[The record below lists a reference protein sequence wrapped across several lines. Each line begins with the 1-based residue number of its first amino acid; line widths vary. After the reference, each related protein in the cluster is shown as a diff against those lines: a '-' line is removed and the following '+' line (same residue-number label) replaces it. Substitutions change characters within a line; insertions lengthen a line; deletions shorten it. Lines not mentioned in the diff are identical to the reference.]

1 MNRDGVANMNSIVI
15 ASKDMGEAQ
24 GIKESLEKDQD
35 VTIVSS
41 EEEIGQYLKTTK
53 LLLLD
58 HSFNEKIDTPLLINI
73 IEKAPFPVLFLT
85 APNDGDYAIEAMKHG
100 AWNFIVKSG
109 DYHPLLKHTIQ
120 RAINESDEK
129 RKLKQTIVALRK
141 QVDELE
147 SRQQAEDENSSI
159 NGSQENESD
168 KSKGN
173 ILEEIIFVFKRGE
186 IDLPSPPQI
195 AIKFKD
201 LINKGAN
208 MQDIGDL
215 LGKDVAVSSKLISIS
230 NSAYYR
236 GVTTNKNL
244 TQAISR
250 LGIKTTRQYAD
261 AILNRTMY
269 ATKNKRFRAFIEDLW
284 EHSLSCAYAAQITAN
299 FLKLELPS
307 DPFTLGLL
315 HDIGKLVLFQVI
327 AELQMKNKLG
337 GEVDTA
343 EILQT
348 VNMNHGKFGASLMKL
363 WKFSSGFV
371 KVAAYHDSI
380 NQAEFITKE
389 LLVVNVSNQIVK
401 TMGFGQEEPVEID
414 IQGSE
419 AYKQLEMTP
428 KVIDD
433 VKVSVKEL
441 MDEFRDFFK

>member
-1 MNRDGVANMNSIVI
+1 MNSIVI

-24 GIKESLEKDQD
+24 GIKESLDNDQD
-35 VTIVSS
+35 VAIISS
-41 EEEIGQYLKTTK
+41 EDEIGQYLKTTK

-58 HSFNEKIDTPLLINI
+58 HTFNEKIDTPLLINI

-109 DYHPLLKHTIQ
+109 DYHPLLKYTIQ
-120 RAINESDEK
+120 GAIDEFNEK
-129 RKLKQTIVALRK
+129 RIMKQTIVALKK

-147 SRQQAEDENSSI
+147 SRQQVEDEKPATNE
-159 NGSQENESD
+159 SQENEFD
-168 KSKGN
+168 ENKAN
-173 ILEEIIFVFKRGE
+173 ILEQIIFVFKRGE

-269 ATKNKRFRAFIEDLW
+269 ATKNKRFRVFIENLW
-284 EHSLSCAYAAQITAN
+284 EHSLSCAYAAQLTAN

-343 EILQT
+343 EILVT
-348 VNMNHGKFGASLMKL
+348 VNMNHGRFGASLMKL
-363 WKFSSGFV
+363 WKFSSGYV
-371 KVAAYHDSI
+371 MVAAHHDKI
-380 NQAEFITKE
+380 DQADFVTKE
-389 LLVVNVSNQIVK
+389 LLVVNVANQIVK

-414 IQGSE
+414 IEGSE
-419 AYKQLEMTP
+419 AYKQLEMNP
-428 KVIDD
+428 EVIDD
-433 VKVSVKEL
+433 VKVSVQEL
-441 MDEFRDFFK
+441 MNEFRDFFK

>member
-1 MNRDGVANMNSIVI
+1 MGVGNVNSIVI

-24 GIKESLEKDQD
+24 GIKESLDKDLD
-35 VTIVSS
+35 VAIVSS

-58 HSFNEKIDTPLLINI
+58 HTFNEKIDTPLLINI
-73 IEKAPFPVLFLT
+73 IEKVPFPVLFLT
-85 APNDGDYAIEAMKHG
+85 APNDGEYVIEAMKHG
-100 AWNFIVKSG
+100 AWNFLVKSG

-120 RAINESDEK
+120 RAIDEFNEK
-129 RKLKQTIVALRK
+129 RKMKQTIVALKK

-147 SRQQAEDENSSI
+147 SRQQMEDEKPKTNE
-159 NGSQENESD
+159 SQEKESD
-168 KSKGN
+168 KSNGN
-173 ILEEIIFVFKRGE
+173 ILEEIVFVFKRGE

-201 LINKGAN
+201 LINKGAS
-208 MQDIGDL
+208 MQDIGEL

-244 TQAISR
+244 TQAVSR

-269 ATKNKRFRAFIEDLW
+269 ATKNKRFRVFIENLW

-299 FLKLELPS
+299 FLKIELPS

-315 HDIGKLVLFQVI
+315 HDIGKLVLFQAI
-327 AELQMKNKLG
+327 AELQMKNKVG
-337 GEVDTA
+337 AEVDTA
-343 EILQT
+343 EILET
-348 VNMNHGKFGASLMKL
+348 VNLNHGKFGASLMKL
-363 WKFSSGFV
+363 WKFSSGYV
-371 KVAAYHDSI
+371 KVAGHHDKI
-380 NQAEFITKE
+380 DQADFVTKE
-389 LLVVNVSNQIVK
+389 LLVVNVANQIVK
-401 TMGFGQEEPVEID
+401 TMGFGLEEPVEID
-414 IQGSE
+414 IEGSE
-419 AYKQLEMTP
+419 AYKQLEMKP
-428 KVIDD
+428 EEIDG
-433 VKVSVKEL
+433 VKVSVQEL

>member
-1 MNRDGVANMNSIVI
+1 MNSIVI

-24 GIKESLEKDQD
+24 GIKESLDKDLD
-35 VTIVSS
+35 VAIVSS

-58 HSFNEKIDTPLLINI
+58 HTFNEKIDTPLLINI
-73 IEKAPFPVLFLT
+73 IEKVPFPVLFLT
-85 APNDGDYAIEAMKHG
+85 APNDGEYVIEAMKHG
-100 AWNFIVKSG
+100 AWNFLVKSG

-120 RAINESDEK
+120 RAIDEFNEK
-129 RKLKQTIVALRK
+129 RKMKQTIVALKK

-147 SRQQAEDENSSI
+147 SRQQMEDEKPKTNE
-159 NGSQENESD
+159 SQEKESD
-168 KSKGN
+168 KSNGN
-173 ILEEIIFVFKRGE
+173 ILEEIVFVFKRGE

-201 LINKGAN
+201 LINKGAS
-208 MQDIGDL
+208 MQDIGEL

-244 TQAISR
+244 TQAVSR

-269 ATKNKRFRAFIEDLW
+269 ATKNKRFRVFIENLW

-299 FLKLELPS
+299 FLKIELPS

-315 HDIGKLVLFQVI
+315 HDIGKLVLFQAI
-327 AELQMKNKLG
+327 AELQMKNKVG
-337 GEVDTA
+337 AEVDTA
-343 EILQT
+343 EILET
-348 VNMNHGKFGASLMKL
+348 VNLNHGKFGASLMKL
-363 WKFSSGFV
+363 WKFSSGYV
-371 KVAAYHDSI
+371 KVAGHHDKI
-380 NQAEFITKE
+380 DQADFVTKE
-389 LLVVNVSNQIVK
+389 LLVVNVANQIVK
-401 TMGFGQEEPVEID
+401 TMGFGLEEPVEID
-414 IQGSE
+414 IEGSE
-419 AYKQLEMTP
+419 AYKQLEMKP
-428 KVIDD
+428 EEIDG
-433 VKVSVKEL
+433 VKVSVQEL

>member
-1 MNRDGVANMNSIVI
+1 MNSIVI

-24 GIKESLEKDQD
+24 GIKESLDNDQD
-35 VTIVSS
+35 VAIVSS

-58 HSFNEKIDTPLLINI
+58 HTFNEKIDTPLLINI
-73 IEKAPFPVLFLT
+73 ITKAPFPVLFLT

-120 RAINESDEK
+120 RALDDFNEK
-129 RKLKQTIVALRK
+129 RKMKQTIVALKK

-147 SRQQAEDENSSI
+147 NQLQAEEEKPATNESL
-159 NGSQENESD
+159 ENESD
-168 KSKGN
+168 ESKAN
-173 ILEEIIFVFKRGE
+173 ILEQIIFVFKRGE

-215 LGKDVAVSSKLISIS
+215 LSKDVAVSSKLISIS

-269 ATKNKRFRAFIEDLW
+269 ATKNQRFRAFIEDLW

-343 EILQT
+343 EILVT

-363 WKFSSGFV
+363 WKFSSGYV
-371 KVAAYHDSI
+371 KVAAHHDKI
-380 NQAEFITKE
+380 DQADFVTKE
-389 LLVVNVSNQIVK
+389 LLVVNLANQIVK
-401 TMGFGQEEPVEID
+401 TMGFGLKEPAKID
-414 IQGSE
+414 IKGSE
-419 AYKQLEMTP
+419 AYKQLELNP
-428 KVIDD
+428 EVIDD
-433 VKVSVKEL
+433 VKVSVQEL
-441 MDEFRDFFK
+441 MNEFRDFFK